1 MARLLGAAVPFVA
14 LTATATPNCAED
26 VKKSLKLKPS
36 CECFQQSF
44 NRPNL
49 RYRIVPKA
57 KGRTD
62 DGADA
67 AMAQL
72 LEYVRGWADG
82 TAGIVYCL
90 SRADCEAAAA
100 ALVDG
105 GVRAGVYHAGLTPA
119 QRQRAQ
125 RAWQRPG
132 DAAGGISLRPRGVG
146 VFGHDTPSRR
156 PWRRGGRL
164 ASRSRAGGRWC
175 AEPARPLSDEP
186 AT

>member
-1 MARLLGAAVPFVA
+1 M
-14 LTATATPNCAED
+14 
-26 VKKSLKLKPS
+26 LKLKPS
-36 CECFQQSF
+36 CECLQQSF

-72 LEYVRGWADG
+72 LEWRPGVADG

-105 GVRAGVYHAGLTPA
+105 GVRAAGVPRGPHAGAAP
-119 QRQRAQ
+119 RA
-125 RAWQRPG
+125 RAGSAG
-132 DAAGGISLRPRGVG
+132 DAAGGG
-146 VFGHDTPSRR
+146 TPVI
-156 PWRRGGRL
+156 
-164 ASRSRAGGRWC
+164 C
-175 AEPARPLSDEP
+175 ATIAMGMG
-186 AT
+186 